1 MRTKL
6 YSFSTRLITVVLGL
20 VSLLLIA
27 LLAVYLQE
35 QIAMQADALIRSSLR
50 WKFLFAAGLLV
61 VGGIVLFK
69 LLSRIPLFPCVR
81 IFRSSIARLCSFVT
95 ATSPLPT
102 MSTSISGAT
111 RASMWHGKRRSS
123 PCGRIPE

>member
-27 LLAVYLQE
+27 LLAAYLQE

-61 VGGIVLFK
+61 VGLIVLFK
-69 LLSRIPLFPCVR
+69 LLRRIPLFPCV
-81 IFRSSIARLCSFVT
+81 LFV
-95 ATSPLPT
+95 AAAAL
-102 MSTSISGAT
+102 
-111 RASMWHGKRRSS
+111 SMAAAAFLRT
-123 PCGRIPE
+123 ELQ